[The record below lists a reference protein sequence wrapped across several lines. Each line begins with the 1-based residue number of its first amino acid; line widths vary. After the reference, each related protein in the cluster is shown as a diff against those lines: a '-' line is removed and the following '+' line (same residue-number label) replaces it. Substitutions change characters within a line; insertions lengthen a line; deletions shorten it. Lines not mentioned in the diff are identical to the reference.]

1 MYESAPW
8 VRDRRATRLL
18 ISMVSSQQQ
27 LWTFGK
33 SRRSGSEQ
41 ALFKNEAWSAPEIE
55 RERSQRKVSQI
66 PVSLRL
72 VISFS
77 SCCKKKNPL
86 VVVQTTESLRRG
98 RLARCTRVA
107 VVSRPVFRNSSFSCD
122 VFRGQRALLQA
133 VIQVENSEW

>member
-8 VRDRRATRLL
+8 VRDRGATRLL

-77 SCCKKKNPL
+77 SCCKKKK
-86 VVVQTTESLRRG
+86 
-98 RLARCTRVA
+98 
-107 VVSRPVFRNSSFSCD
+107 SFS
-122 VFRGQRALLQA
+122 RGSDDREFAPREISALYKSRGCVASRFPQ
-133 VIQVENSEW
+133 